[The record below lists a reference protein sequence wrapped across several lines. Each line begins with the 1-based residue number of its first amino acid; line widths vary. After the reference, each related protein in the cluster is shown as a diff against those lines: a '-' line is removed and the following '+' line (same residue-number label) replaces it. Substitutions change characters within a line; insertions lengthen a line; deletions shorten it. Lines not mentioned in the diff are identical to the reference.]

1 MRILLLD
8 EEKITKL
15 NLPEEIDGIFTMKYK
30 ILDSTLVV
38 DFNFE
43 AKNGKWVLDQNNY
56 FNILLDNGSNVSSID
71 LKDYFHFKIFLF
83 SNESYLDIWSVP
95 SIDKESFNITTNSDK
110 IIIGSTSQSH
120 IIFNNLQQ
128 ETIFSGICSTDGKWY
143 LSKNDGALFPT
154 YLNDKVVKDSIF
166 LKTGDIIFVNG
177 LKIIWMKHFI
187 RVSAP
192 SDSVTFNSFYLTS
205 YDFGD
210 YNNTK
215 FQPTTDD
222 QGNIDLYKIE
232 DYFFHTPNL
241 KQHLAVKEILIDPP
255 PQHVLPPDN
264 GLITTSAS
272 ITMLASSFTTGFNLI
287 NNIYNGASWVRIV
300 PIAVTFIAML
310 FGAVLMPKF
319 AKIYN
324 KRVLRKKEAFRIK
337 KYTQYLEYKAQEI
350 ITEMNKQT
358 QILKDNHPSI
368 QTCIKTFNRNS
379 SFVWSREIKDEDFLE
394 IRTGI
399 GNREAMITI
408 NAPEEH
414 FTLDEDELFKK
425 IYYIVSGSRTL
436 TNVPITFSLLK
447 NRIAAL
453 ICKGTNAQCF
463 IDSFFAQIF
472 IYHSA
477 ADLKIVFLNSKNSSY
492 DFSYAK
498 YMPHCFNEDKSVRF
512 YSENN
517 DEMKILS
524 NYLLNIYKNRV
535 DKKSQSNNEEIEV
548 KEEKEAQKAYRKYDT
563 YYLIVTNDFMN
574 AKTLPITEALLNA
587 DDNYGFS
594 YLIIDNSMKKLP
606 NQCKAFVN
614 IIDGEGG
621 IMERNLNNQ
630 TIFTPEFVN
639 LDMRSIGTQLLNIPL
654 LEVDEQSS
662 LPNSLSFLEMF
673 DVSKIEQ
680 LNIFNR
686 WKSNDPT
693 VSLATPIGLHSSGEV
708 FTLDLHEKFQG
719 PHGLIA
725 GSTGSGK
732 SEFIIT
738 YILSMCVNYH
748 PDEVQFVLIDYKGGG
763 LAGAFEKKD
772 IGKSVPHI
780 AGTITNLDAG
790 QINRSLVSINSELKR
805 RQRIFNDSKTI
816 TGESTIDIYK
826 YQKYYREG
834 IVKEP
839 ISHLFIISDEFAEL
853 KAQQPEFMNELVS
866 TARIGRSLGVHL
878 ILATQKPSGVV
889 NEQIWSNT
897 RFRVCLKVASKSD
910 SMEMLKRPE
919 AASIKETGRFYLQV
933 GYDEYFDIGQ
943 SGWAGSKYI
952 PSDRIIKKVDD
963 SITFISNTGE
973 IIKSTNNIV
982 KAENTLE
989 MGDQLTN
996 ITKYLIDFATK
1007 NNYVTKKLWLDNIP
1021 EYIYIGNLAQKYEYK
1036 ANPYIFNP
1044 IIGEYDDPEN
1054 QKQDLLTLDLTN
1066 NGNTLIY
1073 GSSGAGQDN
1082 LLSTIIYSTSIY
1094 HSPEEINFYV
1104 IDLGAETLK
1113 VFNKTPHVGDI
1124 CTLDDTEK
1132 ITNLL
1137 VMLDSELD
1145 NRKQLFSDFNGEYN
1159 YFIKKSGKKLPF
1171 IVCIINNYDVFLEN
1185 FRKMGELLEPFY
1197 RECSK
1202 YGIVFI
1208 LTCST
1213 GTVVR
1218 SKVAEYFRNK
1228 MCLRMGKDEDYRN
1241 ILGAPKGLIP
1251 ENYKGRGV
1259 VKLQK
1264 NCYEFQTAY
1273 IYTPD
1278 SIIDI
1283 IKSTSEKISEKYNY
1297 FKAKRVP
1304 VLPDVVT
1311 LDDVESSL
1319 NGLNAVPI
1327 GFDISTKA
1335 PYTFDFTKERI
1346 NIISTN
1352 ILEDSFKFVYAL
1364 STLLAS
1370 ISNLDVYLIDFT
1382 KTIDVLKTGGKL
1394 TSTDFD
1400 SVITSIYN
1408 DVQNESS
1415 LSTRKLYFFVGL
1427 ANIKDVVSAE
1437 SYNLYKKIMTNSN
1450 VYKNTFIIILD
1461 EYNNLKKLQVES
1473 WYLSNVNKNIG
1484 IWIGE
1489 GVGSQTAI
1497 TFRNLPIDFRKMAF
1511 NDMAF
1516 VSTKNT
1522 ITPIRI
1528 VVAGMEDEINE
1539 K

>member
-1335 PYTFDFTKERI
+1335 PYTF
-1346 NIISTN
+1346 
-1352 ILEDSFKFVYAL
+1352 VL
-1364 STLLAS
+1364 SQQ
-1370 ISNLDVYLIDFT
+1370 
-1382 KTIDVLKTGGKL
+1382 
-1394 TSTDFD
+1394 
-1400 SVITSIYN
+1400 IY
-1408 DVQNESS
+1408 
-1415 LSTRKLYFFVGL
+1415 
-1427 ANIKDVVSAE
+1427 
-1437 SYNLYKKIMTNSN
+1437 
-1450 VYKNTFIIILD
+1450 
-1461 EYNNLKKLQVES
+1461 
-1473 WYLSNVNKNIG
+1473 
-1484 IWIGE
+1484 
-1489 GVGSQTAI
+1489 
-1497 TFRNLPIDFRKMAF
+1497 
-1511 NDMAF
+1511 
-1516 VSTKNT
+1516 
-1522 ITPIRI
+1522 
-1528 VVAGMEDEINE
+1528 
-1539 K
+1539 